1 MIICLMNYRKIVI
14 FIKQIILIIKKNI
27 KQDLKMKII
36 KILLISFLVFS
47 CVEKKYKYEIKG
59 KVYFPTSG
67 NNPMHDAIWY
77 TDTIS
82 FDGDVA
88 YYFNSDGSEVR
99 IYPPFI
105 LIDHSLKK

>member
-1 MIICLMNYRKIVI
+1 MNCRKIVI
-14 FIKQIILIIKKNI
+14 FIKQIILITKKNI
-27 KQDLKMKII
+27 KKDLKMKII

-67 NNPMHDAIWY
+67 TNPMHDAIWY

>member
-1 MIICLMNYRKIVI
+1 MNCRKIVI
-14 FIKQIILIIKKNI
+14 FIKQIILITKKNI

-59 KVYFPTSG
+59 KVYVPTSG

>member
-1 MIICLMNYRKIVI
+1 MNYRKIVI
-14 FIKQIILIIKKNI
+14 FIKQIILITKKNI

>member
-1 MIICLMNYRKIVI
+1 MIICLMNCRKIVI
-14 FIKQIILIIKKNI
+14 FIKQIILITKKNI

>member
-1 MIICLMNYRKIVI
+1 MNCRKIVI
-14 FIKQIILIIKKNI
+14 FIKQIILITKKNI